1 MLRANFF
8 HQRHGR
14 AQAEGYCPDDDPQLI
29 AEAVVAMF
37 NQFCYIQLTR
47 PGEPDDTAC
56 IQTLANIYYR
66 AIYAGGG
73 EPN

>member
-1 MLRANFF
+1 
-8 HQRHGR
+8 
-14 AQAEGYCPDDDPQLI
+14 
-29 AEAVVAMF
+29 MF